1 MGIEMQISMND
12 PAHSFG
18 IMNADVT
25 TCCLKTVQYFQGY
38 QLA

>member
-1 MGIEMQISMND
+1 MQISMNY

-18 IMNADVT
+18 IMDVDIT
-25 TCCLKTVQYFQGY
+25 TCCPKTVQYFQGY